1 MESPNPYQ
9 PPTAALDPP
18 EAAVAGGPLLPWE
31 DPAGHPA
38 LAGRIVATLGVLLRP
53 AEAGPALGAGRRVGP
68 AITFY
73 AAVGLPL
80 LWAAQILAA
89 VLKPGAPPPW
99 MGHFGLPPA
108 PMVAPETLGLQ
119 RLLALGAALIAPVGL
134 AISLVIQGAVLHL
147 GLWATRGLQ
156 ARKGMAVTYRTALYA
171 NAAIGLVSSVFA
183 LWPLLPVWPALA
195 LFAGMVLFWIAAA
208 VYQGVLL
215 ARAHGTETWR
225 GILGVFLPWLVFGC
239 CCGAVA
245 LAAAAA
251 LGAFG
256 GAFR

>member
-9 PPTAALDPP
+9 PPAAALDPP
-18 EAAVAGGPLLPWE
+18 EPGLEGPLLPWE
-31 DPAGHPA
+31 DPVGHPE
-38 LAGRIVATLGVLLRP
+38 LPGRIVATLGVLLRP

-73 AAVGLPL
+73 LAVGLPL
-80 LWAAQILAA
+80 LWAAQLLAA
-89 VLKPGAPPPW
+89 ILKPGAAPPW
-99 MGHFGLPPA
+99 MGHFGLPAAPA
-108 PMVAPETLGLQ
+108 LAPEALGLQ
-119 RLLALGAALIAPVGL
+119 RMLAVGAALAAPVGL
-134 AISLVIQGAVLHL
+134 AISLVVQGAVLHL
-147 GLWATRGLQ
+147 GLWATRGLA
-156 ARKGMAVTYRTALYA
+156 ARRGMAVTYRTALYA
-171 NAAIGLVSSVFA
+171 NAAFALVSSVFA

-195 LFAGMVLFWIAAA
+195 LFAAMVLFWIAAA

-215 ARAHGTETWR
+215 ARAHQTDTWR
-225 GILGVFLPWLVFGC
+225 GVLGVFLPWLVFGC

-251 LGAFG
+251 VGAFS

>member
-9 PPTAALDPP
+9 PPAAPLDPP
-18 EAAVAGGPLLPWE
+18 EPVSAGGPLLPWE
-31 DPAGHPA
+31 DPGGHPA
-38 LAGRIVATLGVLLRP
+38 LAARIVATLGVLLRP

-80 LWAAQILAA
+80 LWAAQVLAA
-89 VLKPGAPPPW
+89 VLKPGASPPW

-108 PMVAPETLGLQ
+108 PAVAPEALGLQ
-119 RLLALGAALIAPVGL
+119 RLLALGAALAAPVGL
-134 AISLVIQGAVLHL
+134 ALSLLLQGAVLHL
-147 GLWATRGLQ
+147 GLWATRGLR
-156 ARKGMAVTYRTALYA
+156 ARKGMIVTYRTTLYA
-171 NAAIGLVSSVFA
+171 NAAFALVSSVFA
-183 LWPLLPVWPALA
+183 LWPLLPLWPALI
-195 LFAGMVLFWIAAA
+195 LFAAMVLFWIAAA

-215 ARAHGTETWR
+215 ARAHQTDTWR
-225 GILGVFLPWLVFGC
+225 GVLGVFLPWLAFGC

-245 LAAAAA
+245 LAAAAV
-251 LGAFG
+251 LGAVG